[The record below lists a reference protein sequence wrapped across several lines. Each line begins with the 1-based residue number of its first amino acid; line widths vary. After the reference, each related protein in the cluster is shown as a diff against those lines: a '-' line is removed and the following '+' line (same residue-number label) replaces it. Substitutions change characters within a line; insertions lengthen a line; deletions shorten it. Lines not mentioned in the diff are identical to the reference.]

1 MRLNIKNC
9 AIVLTILISVAMPAH
24 SALITDLSSGGNNT
38 VIDNSTGFTWL
49 ALSET
54 VGVSVQDMLDNPIA
68 SFSVATEAQAIQ
80 LFSGLLDS
88 DLSAFH
94 SLFGETDLT
103 AGSTPDDVFGLYTA
117 ADGSGVNAAG
127 GSFDSDN
134 LFFNILGTNLLGSSS
149 SLDSSFDNAGVFLV
163 KTQVV
168 SSPSVLALF
177 VLSLICIAFKRR
189 QGNPR
194 IIFR

>member
-9 AIVLTILISVAMPAH
+9 AIALTILLSAAMPAH

-54 VGVSVQDMLDNPIA
+54 VEFSVQDILDNPIT
-68 SFSVATEAQAIQ
+68 SFNVATETQVIQ

-103 AGSTPDDVFGLYTA
+103 AGGTPDDVFGLYTA
-117 ADGSGVNAAG
+117 ADGSSVNAAG
-127 GSFDSDN
+127 GSFDSEN

-149 SLDSSFDNAGVFLV
+149 SLDASFDNAGVFLV
-163 KTQVV
+163 NTQVV

-177 VLSLICIAFKRR
+177 GISLICIAFKRR
-189 QGNPR
+189 QANL
-194 IIFR
+194 FVT